1 MKETLAETFVEI
13 KYQQK
18 VLMYLSM
25 GNFDQFSFR
34 IVKNYYPQVF
44 LEEWQ
49 KKKKKIYLQ
58 KTRKKEKEKRCL
70 NILLMIQKLLLI
82 NLIKKILVK
91 KAIFDKTIIKLKKF
105 SLRPVWLNS

>member
-1 MKETLAETFVEI
+1 MKETLAQTFVVI

-18 VLMYLSM
+18 VLMYLSI

-49 KKKKKIYLQ
+49 KKEKKIYLQ
-58 KTRKKEKEKRCL
+58 KTRKKEKEKKMPQY
-70 NILLMIQKLLLI
+70 ITDDIEI
-82 NLIKKILVK
+82 SV
-91 KAIFDKTIIKLKKF
+91 DE
-105 SLRPVWLNS
+105 SD